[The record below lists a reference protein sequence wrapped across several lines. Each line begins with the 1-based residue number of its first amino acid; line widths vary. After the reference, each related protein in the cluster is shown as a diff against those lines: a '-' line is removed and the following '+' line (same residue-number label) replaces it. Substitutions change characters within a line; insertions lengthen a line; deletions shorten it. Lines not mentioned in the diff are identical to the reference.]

1 MKLHNLDVNLL
12 FKYEKKI
19 IMVKY
24 INLLICS
31 LILISSCTSS
41 VKNNDIVRY
50 VVVDTIGYENDVP
63 MRKYPGKVISSQDIN
78 VSFRVPGVI
87 QKIYVKEGETVSSGK
102 LLASLDATDYKVQL
116 DAVQAE
122 YNQIKSEADRVIA
135 LYQENG
141 TTPNMYDKAVYGL
154 EQITAKL
161 NHAKDQMSYTSLYAP
176 FNGVIQTIYFDAHEA
191 VASGMPVISIVGVS
205 SPEVEINIPS
215 AEYANKRNY
224 DNCVAIID
232 AMGKE
237 IYELT
242 FIGVSPKA
250 NANNLYTLRFKIE
263 PSNGKLPSPGMAAIV
278 NISENVNRSDGSMI
292 IKSDAIINDGEQS
305 VIFVYNPIDSC
316 ICSKAVKIV
325 KLTSDGSAIIE
336 SENVEAGDI
345 VVTAGVNYLKDNM
358 KVKPINKS
366 SKTNVGGLL

>member
-1 MKLHNLDVNLL
+1 
-12 FKYEKKI
+12 
-19 IMVKY
+19 MVKY

>member
-1 MKLHNLDVNLL
+1 
-12 FKYEKKI
+12 
-19 IMVKY
+19 MVKY
-24 INLLICS
+24 ISLFICS

-41 VKNNDIVRY
+41 VKNNDVARY
-50 VVVDTIGYENDVP
+50 VVVDTIECENDVT

-87 QKIYVKEGETVSSGK
+87 QKIYVKEGDAVSSGK

-135 LYQENG
+135 LYKESG

-176 FNGVIQTIYFDAHEA
+176 FNGVIQSIYFDAHEA
-191 VASGMPVISIVGVS
+191 VAAGMPVLSIVGVS

-224 DNCVAIID
+224 DNCVVIID

-242 FIGVSPKA
+242 FIGVTPKA

-263 PSNGKLPSPGMAAIV
+263 PSNGKLPSPGMSAIV
-278 NISENVNRSDGSMI
+278 NISEYVNRSEVTMI
-292 IKSDAIINDGEQS
+292 IKSNAIINDGGQS
-305 VIFVYNPIDSC
+305 LIFVYNPIDSC
-316 ICSKAVKIV
+316 ICSKAVKII
-325 KLTSDGSAIIE
+325 KLTSNGSAIIE

-345 VVTAGVNYLKDNM
+345 VVTSGVNYLKDNM
-358 KVKPINKS
+358 KVKPINKP